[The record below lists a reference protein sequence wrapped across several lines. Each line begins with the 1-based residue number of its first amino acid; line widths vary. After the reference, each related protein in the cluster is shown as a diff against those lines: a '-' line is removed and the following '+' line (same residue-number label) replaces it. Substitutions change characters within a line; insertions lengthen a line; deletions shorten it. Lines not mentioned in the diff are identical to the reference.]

1 MTVTQKILN
10 YASEKRGSFRR
21 KDLLRSIIAQNSHI
35 NDKSIDVMLKRLL
48 SAGELQRTGHGE
60 YRLGRNR
67 LPEAIYH
74 PSHFEK
80 DLYTALR
87 QRFPL
92 LDVCIWSPKVL
103 SSLMLHVPDIGYTF
117 VDVEKDGM
125 ESVFHA
131 LQSMDLKR
139 NILLSPSKTDC
150 ERYLTGSDAIVVR
163 QLIGRSPVEEVDG
176 CTVPLIEKILTDAAG
191 DEELMFAAG
200 SESYIIFENALESF
214 NVNRSR
220 MLSYAARRN
229 RKEKIEKILKTLD
242 HDKP

>member
-1 MTVTQKILN
+1 
-10 YASEKRGSFRR
+10 
-21 KDLLRSIIAQNSHI
+21 
-35 NDKSIDVMLKRLL
+35 MLKRLL
-48 SAGELQRTGHGE
+48 SAGELQRIGHGE

>member
-1 MTVTQKILN
+1 
-10 YASEKRGSFRR
+10 
-21 KDLLRSIIAQNSHI
+21 
-35 NDKSIDVMLKRLL
+35 
-48 SAGELQRTGHGE
+48 
-60 YRLGRNR
+60 
-67 LPEAIYH
+67 
-74 PSHFEK
+74 
-80 DLYTALR
+80 
-87 QRFPL
+87 
-92 LDVCIWSPKVL
+92 
-103 SSLMLHVPDIGYTF
+103 MLHVPDIGYTF